1 MTAALD
7 KDTLESRCSMLNAT
21 GRAREALELLQE
33 QAPRFTDDPWLHLA
47 LCRQYLGMGDP
58 QAGESEARQALARV
72 PGGMLPLIL
81 LAVALQ
87 NQGRSGEAQ
96 EVLARLPAE
105 AVDDAGVQHM
115 AGAIYLAAGGREQNI
130 LAWERVQ
137 RALELDPQDPDNY
150 ELAVRAAVAI
160 NAFDLGRRY
169 LRDGLALDPGHRGLI
184 LASSLLPESRQ
195 NPDRTELVTSLL
207 AVNPLD
213 AAALADLRQQFFR
226 RLVSIAFVPWL
237 QVLGFGLLM
246 RLFAEPAAAG
256 GAAVLLAAV
265 LLGVNGSRMA
275 RHLRR
280 FPAGYAADLFRG
292 NRRAWAGTGA
302 VLAAFGCA
310 TAGSLWTAAAGG
322 SGPGV
327 YLLLLSLLPAV
338 VSVHLLEGSEYGAV
352 PRLKSPEFPA
362 YREWRL
368 RTVVR
373 SLWFLVAGGM
383 LGGVLLIAAP
393 ADDSALQGAL
403 LTVAGG
409 FVFLRG
415 GYAAALITAPALELA
430 GMPLRPALKAGGQM
444 ILAVRSVLFFGVV
457 FPLVVLAMGVSI
469 LATGSGPLN
478 WYRETEVPP
487 PFPDVLDNRPQMP
500 DFTVPPMP
508 RPTLHWPEGSSPS
521 GTPLSVP

>member
-33 QAPRFTDDPWLHLA
+33 QAPRFTDDPWIHLA
-47 LCRQYLGMGDP
+47 LCRQYLGMDDP
-58 QAGESEARQALARV
+58 QAAEPEARQALALV

-96 EVLARLPAE
+96 EALARLPAE
-105 AVDDAGVQHM
+105 AVDDAAVQHM
-115 AGAIYLAAGGREQNI
+115 AGAIYLAAGGHDQNI

-184 LASSLLPESRQ
+184 LASSLLPESRE

-213 AAALADLRQQFFR
+213 DRALADLRSQFFR
-226 RLVSIAFVPWL
+226 RLISLAFVPWL

-256 GAAVLLAAV
+256 GAAVLLAAI
-265 LLGVNGSRMA
+265 LLAVNGSRTA

-280 FPAGYAADLFRG
+280 FPDGYAADLFRG
-292 NRRAWAGTGA
+292 NRRAWTGVVA
-302 VLAAFGCA
+302 VLAAFACA

-327 YLLLLSLLPAV
+327 YLLLLTLLPAV
-338 VSVHLLEGSEYGAV
+338 VSVHLLEAHGTV
-352 PRLKSPEFPA
+352 PRLKSPEFAA
-362 YREWRL
+362 YRELRL

-373 SLWFLVAGGM
+373 SLWFLVAGG
-383 LGGVLLIAAP
+383 LLAAVLLMAAP
-393 ADDSALQGAL
+393 ADDSALQGVL

-409 FVFLRG
+409 FIFLRG
-415 GYAAALITAPALELA
+415 SYATALIAAPAVELA
-430 GMPLRPALKAGGQM
+430 GLPLKAVLKAGGQM
-444 ILAVRSVLFFGVV
+444 ILAVRSILFFGVI
-457 FPLVVLAMGVSI
+457 FPAVVLVMGISVLVS
-469 LATGSGPLN
+469 GSGPLN
-478 WYRETEVPP
+478 WYRQADVPP
-487 PFPDVLDNRPQMP
+487 VPDVFDNRPEMP
-500 DFTVPPMP
+500 DFSMPPLP
-508 RPTLHWPEGSSPS
+508 RPTLDWPEGISPS
-521 GTPLSVP
+521 GSPLPTP